1 MRRECEGCNLR
12 RQYVSVNEEGIE
24 ECGFVV
30 TGREDMCPCLL
41 CLIKVMCTSTCDER
55 FEVLGEVTRGHIKD
69 GMNLP
74 KTLDGKEK
82 RIQWR
87 MFG

>member
-1 MRRECEGCNLR
+1 
-12 RQYVSVNEEGIE
+12 
-24 ECGFVV
+24 
-30 TGREDMCPCLL
+30 
-41 CLIKVMCTSTCDER
+41 MCTSTCDER